1 MVRLSPTP
9 GDAELTARTL
19 TALKCRISGVVQG
32 VGFRPFVHRLA
43 LRHSLTGWV
52 RNDAGEVVLVI
63 EGPSAAVE
71 RFLDALEREA
81 PPLARIER
89 IESELCDA
97 TGFER
102 FEVLPSSAVDRTRR
116 QPLTPDVALCEACQS
131 DLLDPLNRR
140 FHYPFTTCTDCGP
153 RFTVIEELPYERAR
167 TSMGRFTQC
176 PECLAEFY
184 APDNRRY
191 HSETNSC
198 PRCGPV
204 LWLERESTTAEG
216 RRGQAKKGEDG
227 RDPARYELVLRSAG
241 DLLLEGKVLAVRG
254 LGGFHLAVDAT
265 NPDAVERLRRR
276 KRREAKP
283 LAVMV
288 GSVEQAADIA
298 VVGPREEALLR
309 APERP
314 IVLLPVRPGRVAP
327 AVHPGLDQVGVMLAY
342 TPLHLLLLTSIGRP
356 LVMTSGNLAEEP
368 IAATLEEARE
378 RLGGI
383 ADAFLMHD
391 REIVTRCD
399 DSVVKPV
406 GTSVMI
412 IRRARGYA
420 PLPLELPIGSPVPL
434 LAVGPHLKNTAALVH
449 GTTAYLTPHVGDLES
464 IETLHHFHHLVESG
478 RRLFHVDPEVVAHDL
493 HPGYLSTRVAQE
505 SGRPLIPV
513 QHHHAHIAAVAAE
526 HGVIDPVIG
535 LAFDGTGYGDDGAV
549 WGAEVLLAD
558 LTGFR
563 RLAHLRY
570 APLPGGDLAARMPWR
585 AALGYLSLEPEREKA
600 FAQAFAS
607 VPRAELAMA
616 KLQLKR
622 SINAP
627 PASSM
632 GRLFDAA
639 AAVLGIRGVSGYEGQ
654 AAMELEARARRHYA
668 GRLLP
673 FPVRETG
680 SGFELDPLPLLE
692 SLGELEQRGV
702 DPGGLAADFHRTV
715 AHAAVQVARWSAALA
730 GVDTVALGGGS
741 FQNER
746 LLTLIREGLER
757 ARLRVLIPERLG
769 PNDGAISYGQA
780 AVAAARLGG
789 VTSRK

>member
-1 MVRLSPTP
+1 ML
-9 GDAELTARTL
+9 
-19 TALKCRISGVVQG
+19 VV
-32 VGFRPFVHRLA
+32 
-43 LRHSLTGWV
+43 
-52 RNDAGEVVLVI
+52 
-63 EGPSAAVE
+63 EGPAGAIDD
-71 RFLDALEREA
+71 FLHALEREA

-89 IESELCDA
+89 IETLTCLTE
-97 TGFER
+97 GHQR
-102 FEVLPSSAVDRTRR
+102 FDVLPSSAVDRNQR
-116 QPLTPDVALCEACQS
+116 QPLPADVALCEACRS

-140 FHYPFTTCTDCGP
+140 YHYPFTTCTDCGP

-167 TSMGRFTQC
+167 TSMARFTQC
-176 PECLAEFY
+176 PECLAEFT
-184 APDNRRY
+184 APDNRRF

-198 PRCGPV
+198 PACGPA
-204 LWLERESTTAEG
+204 LWLEQKSKTVEDS
-216 RRGQAKKGEDG
+216 RRRARKDENR
-227 RDPARYELVLRSAG
+227 RDRAASDPVVRRAA
-241 DLLLEGKVLAVRG
+241 DLLLEGKILAVRG

-265 NPDAVERLRRR
+265 NPEPVERLRRR

-288 GSVEQAADIA
+288 ASVEAAAEVA
-298 VVGPREEALLR
+298 VVGPREEALLL

-314 IVLLPVRPGRVAP
+314 IVLLPARPGGIAP
-327 AVHPGLDQVGVMLAY
+327 GVHPGLDQVGVMLAY
-342 TPLHLLLLTSIGRP
+342 TPLHLLLLTAVGRP

-368 IAATLEEARE
+368 IAATLDEGRE
-378 RLGGI
+378 RLGAI

-391 REIVTRCD
+391 RDILTRCD

-406 GTSVMI
+406 GTSLTI

-420 PLPLELPIGSPVPL
+420 PLPVELPIPSPVPL

-449 GTTAYLTPHVGDLES
+449 GGTAYLTPHVGDLET
-464 IETLHHFHHLVESG
+464 IETLHHFHHLVESA

-526 HGVIDPVIG
+526 HGVVDRVIG
-535 LAFDGTGYGDDGAV
+535 LAFDGTGYGEDGAV

-558 LTGFR
+558 LTGYR

-570 APLPGGDLAARMPWR
+570 APLPGGDLAARTPWR
-585 AALGYLSLEPEREKA
+585 AALGYLSLEPMREPA
-600 FAQAFAS
+600 FARAFAT
-607 VPRAELAMA
+607 VPEAELALA
-616 KLQLKR
+616 RLQVTR
-622 SINAP
+622 SLNAP

-639 AAVLGIRGVSGYEGQ
+639 AAVLGIRRTSGYEGQ
-654 AAMELEARARRHYA
+654 AAMELEALAMRDA
-668 GRLLP
+668 GGGLLP

-680 SGFELDPLPLLE
+680 PGFELDPLPLLE
-692 SLGELEQRGV
+692 ALGDLSHRGV
-702 DPGGLAADFHRTV
+702 DPAVLAASFHRTV
-715 AHAAVQVARWSAALA
+715 AHGAVQVARWCAALA

-741 FQNER
+741 FQNAL
-746 LLTLIREGLER
+746 LLTQIRDGLER
-757 ARLRVLIPERLG
+757 ARLRVLIPRRLG

-780 AVAAARLGG
+780 AVAAARLRLAGLR
-789 VTSRK
+789 T